1 MKKIVPIRLVRLVAS
16 SFLHMKKLLASYVKN
31 LFAKATAVVKWD
43 FFMQLMMMVTIFI
56 LELQCYLLNMYATFH
71 FIQLDLNFLTVLYIC
86 LNSDFCFTQ
95 NSSKKFSSI
104 RYTYT
109 IYKNILLLINC
120 MYINQS
126 YTIICQCKL

>member
-16 SFLHMKKLLASYVKN
+16 SFLHMKKLLASYVKKN

-71 FIQLDLNFLTVLYIC
+71 FIQLALNFLTVLYIC

-109 IYKNILLLINC
+109 IYKNILLLHKCTLINH
-120 MYINQS
+120 IP
-126 YTIICQCKL
+126 